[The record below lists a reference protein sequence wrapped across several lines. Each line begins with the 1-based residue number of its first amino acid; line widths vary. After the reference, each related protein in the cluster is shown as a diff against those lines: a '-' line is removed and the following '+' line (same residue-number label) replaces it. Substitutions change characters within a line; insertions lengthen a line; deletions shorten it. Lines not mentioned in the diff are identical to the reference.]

1 MNFTSSF
8 LKGFFCTLLL
18 FIICY
23 VIVVGVLV
31 IRNSLS
37 NLFVKEQPMP
47 ESKKRTRK
55 TKPVSDQ
62 TKPIRSIEI
71 DPDQID
77 KILVKKSS

>member
-1 MNFTSSF
+1 MNFSSSF

-23 VIVVGVLV
+23 VIVVGILV

-47 ESKKRTRK
+47 EPKKRTRK
-55 TKPVSDQ
+55 IKPVSDQ